1 MELCKDYRGE
11 LQSMDYLDASRVV
24 RRYRMPMGELII
36 DFYDKLKSG
45 TKGYGTMNYEF
56 RMMNLSF
63 VISNS

>member
-11 LQSMDYLDASRVV
+11 LQSMDYLDESRVV

-56 RMMNLSF
+56 R
-63 VISNS
+63 